1 MPNKEHELLAMLRAE
16 RGNPALRLMI
26 ELLQVRMNRFA
37 EQRIDSD
44 DQRLAGRACEC
55 RDLIKRL
62 LTVDPDDMMIS
73 SEENPY

>member
-1 MPNKEHELLAMLRAE
+1 MPSKEQELLAKLRAE
-16 RGNPALRLMI
+16 RGNPVLRLMV

-73 SEENPY
+73 SEENP